1 MAVGPYSLLI
11 DICVTYNH
19 NLNLIS
25 FLFKRRQRKR
35 KGERIKITW
44 CVCWLSKE
52 ETIILMNF
60 FGLASGLKEHEA
72 PSIVRE
78 LFLGRADVALTGIFV
93 RNRVTSS
100 ISSTETNI

>member
-1 MAVGPYSLLI
+1 
-11 DICVTYNH
+11 
-19 NLNLIS
+19 
-25 FLFKRRQRKR
+25 
-35 KGERIKITW
+35 
-44 CVCWLSKE
+44 
-52 ETIILMNF
+52 MNF